1 MAAMRRLLQQLQPVV
16 AHHQAALR
24 RLLHSTSPLAAAS
37 TSPPDSHSPSPS
49 LLPCSTG
56 LILPTSAGA
65 VVVAARTGTVR
76 SAGYLD
82 EPLSL
87 QLSGTTDWFASSSST
102 LLHGVGA
109 PWAHWTTTPADDVVL
124 MLAGANVAVYGL
136 WRLADPKFRFSPSVI
151 WLDMYTGGLLHKL
164 LKSAHSYID
173 QRFMVNHFMISVDN
187 FKSLRLHTLLTSAFS
202 HIDTKHLFNNM
213 IGLYFFGSSGKSRV
227 SGSAHLGG
235 ALVAALVFAEIKGW
249 I

>member
-151 WLDMYTGGLLHKL
+151 
-164 LKSAHSYID
+164 
-173 QRFMVNHFMISVDN
+173 SVDN

-213 IGLYFFGSSGKSRV
+213 IGLYFFGSSIARIFGPGFLIQLV
-227 SGSAHLGG
+227 LDDGTLLGS
-235 ALVAALVFAEIKGW
+235 
-249 I
+249 